1 MECLRYSCYHC
12 QKVFNGPVPYL
23 SHMKSEKHRQKACVG
38 DDISVATRR
47 TVAETIEGSA
57 SGLAFGPLQALLRK
71 ARPYSFCELCKVA
84 LNSESAM
91 DIHNKGKKHMQK
103 LKNEGYRRLI
113 MLGNEREA
121 EAKASSAGP
130 GSVEGASSS
139 STGPWD
145 PSEVPSSSTSLSR
158 PQGAESTSSPVWI
171 PPVVTSSTSI
181 KKTKAPPSSTPLKP
195 PQGAESVSS
204 PVWIPPVVTSSSS
217 IMKTKAPPSSTPLK
231 PPQGAESV
239 SSPVWIPPVV
249 TSSSSIM
256 KTKAPPSSTPLNP
269 PQGAESASSPAWN
282 PPVVTSSSS
291 IKKTKSGP
299 ESTPPPVWMPSN
311 RQQDMDTPMQHRGMD
326 LSCGPCGIVLFKS
339 LEYKLEHIST
349 TAHQHKESEVAGR
362 QRPSSDAP
370 RSRMGPTISEFQR
383 LQGPGI
389 SRRGWS
395 RTDDEKDEE

>member
-1 MECLRYSCYHC
+1 
-12 QKVFNGPVPYL
+12 
-23 SHMKSEKHRQKACVG
+23 MKSEKHRQKACVG

-145 PSEVPSSSTSLSR
+145 PSEVPSSSTSLSP

-171 PPVVTSSTSI
+171 PPVVTSSSSI

-195 PQGAESVSS
+195 PQGAES
-204 PVWIPPVVTSSSS
+204 
-217 IMKTKAPPSSTPLK
+217 A
-231 PPQGAESV
+231 

-299 ESTPPPVWMPSN
+299 ESTPPPVWMPSK
-311 RQQDMDTPMQHRGMD
+311 RQQDMDTPMQHRGID

-370 RSRMGPTISEFQR
+370 RSRMGLTISEFQR